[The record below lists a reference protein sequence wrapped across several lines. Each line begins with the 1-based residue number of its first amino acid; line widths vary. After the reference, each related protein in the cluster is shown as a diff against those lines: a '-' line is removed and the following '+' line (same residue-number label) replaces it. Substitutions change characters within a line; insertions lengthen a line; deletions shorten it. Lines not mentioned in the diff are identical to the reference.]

1 METIISPSLLSANV
15 CNYSDDF
22 KVFNEKNIQVI
33 HIDIMDGHYVPNI
46 SVGLDQV
53 ASLRKLT
60 DAEFDVHL
68 MVTNPDEFVEALV
81 EAGANSITIHSE
93 VATHLY
99 KSIHYLKKFW
109 DKSGS
114 SFKSSHTNKLFRTCL
129 FYSR

>member
-68 MVTNPDEFVEALV
+68 MVTNPDEFV
-81 EAGANSITIHSE
+81 
-93 VATHLY
+93 
-99 KSIHYLKKFW
+99 
-109 DKSGS
+109 
-114 SFKSSHTNKLFRTCL
+114 
-129 FYSR
+129 